1 MPSNSSDNAKN
12 KILEIQNISISY
24 NDHQVIT
31 DFSLTLNQ
39 GDKLVIEG
47 PNGCGKTTLLKAIL
61 GNVKTQK
68 GKVLLA
74 SNARTAYCKQG
85 FAETKTP
92 ISVTEVVSMGLYKA
106 KAQAKNANKTENT
119 NKDSSKE
126 KVQLAMQQ
134 AGVSHL
140 ANRNFSELSGG
151 EKQRVNLA
159 RCFCQDANLLLL
171 DEPSSFL
178 DASFRDEF
186 ASMMRDLP
194 PYMSAIVVTHDAQ
207 LTQALGW
214 PVVKMAQ
221 TQAASLAQTPP
232 KEASCNA

>member
-1 MPSNSSDNAKN
+1 MPSNSSANAKN
-12 KILEIQNISISY
+12 TILEIQNISISY
-24 NDHQVIT
+24 NGHQVIFN
-31 DFSLTLNQ
+31 FSLSLNQ

-68 GKVLLA
+68 GKVSLA

-106 KAQAKNANKTENT
+106 KAQAKNT

-178 DASFRDEF
+178 DANFRDEF

-207 LTQALGW
+207 LTQVLGW

-221 TQAASLAQTPP
+221 TQASSLAQTPP
-232 KEASCNA
+232 TEASCNA

>member
-1 MPSNSSDNAKN
+1 MPEETILDIKN
-12 KILEIQNISISY
+12 LTISY
-24 NDHQVIT
+24 NGTPVLM
-31 DFSLTLNQ
+31 DFSLALKP
-39 GDKLVIEG
+39 GDKFVIEG

-61 GNVKTQK
+61 GNIKPQK
-68 GKVLLA
+68 GKITLA
-74 SNARTAYCKQG
+74 FNTKTAYCKQG

-106 KAQAKNANKTENT
+106 KDKAHGRTQASNKA
-119 NKDSSKE
+119 
-126 KVQLAMQQ
+126 KVQLALQQ

-140 ANRNFSELSGG
+140 ANRSFSELSGG

-186 ASMMRDLP
+186 ASMMNELP
-194 PYMSAIVVTHDAQ
+194 TYMSAIVVTHDAQ

-214 PVVKMAQ
+214 TVVRMQ
-221 TQAASLAQTPP
+221 PREIQ
-232 KEASCNA
+232 CNA

>member
-1 MPSNSSDNAKN
+1 MPAETILDIKN
-12 KILEIQNISISY
+12 LSISY
-24 NDHQVIT
+24 NGTPVLVN
-31 DFSLTLNQ
+31 FSLALNQ

-61 GNVKTQK
+61 GSVRPVN
-68 GKVLLA
+68 GKIIL
-74 SNARTAYCKQG
+74 SSQARTAYCKQG

-92 ISVTEVVSMGLYKA
+92 ISVMEVVSMGLYKA
-106 KAQAKNANKTENT
+106 KDNAHKTQVSN
-119 NKDSSKE
+119 KE
-126 KVQLAMQQ
+126 KVQLAMKQ
-134 AGVSHL
+134 ARVSHL
-140 ANRNFSELSGG
+140 ANRNFSQLSGG

-186 ASMMRDLP
+186 AFMMRELP
-194 PYMSAIVVTHDAQ
+194 SYMSAIVVTHDAQ

-214 PVVKMAQ
+214 PVVRMQ
-221 TQAASLAQTPP
+221 P
-232 KEASCNA
+232 KETSCNA

>member
-1 MPSNSSDNAKN
+1 MPENSSANAKN
-12 KILEIQNISISY
+12 PILEIQNISISY
-24 NDHQVIT
+24 NGYQVIT
-31 DFSLTLNQ
+31 DFSLNLNQ

-61 GNVKTQK
+61 GNVKAQK
-68 GKVLLA
+68 GKVTLA

-92 ISVTEVVSMGLYKA
+92 ISVTEVVSMGLYKS
-106 KAQAKNANKTENT
+106 QSIGPAKNANK
-119 NKDSSKE
+119 DSSKT
-126 KVQLAMQQ
+126 KVQFAMQQ
-134 AGVSHL
+134 AGVIHL

-178 DASFRDEF
+178 DANFRDEF
-186 ASMMRDLP
+186 ASMMRELP
-194 PYMSAIVVTHDAQ
+194 SYMSAIVVTHDAQ

-214 PVVKMAQ
+214 PVVRIQ
-221 TQAASLAQTPP
+221 S

>member
-1 MPSNSSDNAKN
+1 MDV
-12 KILEIQNISISY
+12 LLDIQDISIAY
-24 NDHQVIT
+24 NSVSIISKL
-31 DFSLTLNQ
+31 SLALKS
-39 GDKLVIEG
+39 GERLVIEG

-61 GNVKTQK
+61 GNVKPVS
-68 GKVLLA
+68 GKIIL
-74 SNARTAYCKQG
+74 SENAKIAYCKQG
-85 FAETKTP
+85 FAETKAP

-106 KAQAKNANKTENT
+106 KGTTKNSAQGKSTPETNTQAT
-119 NKDSSKE
+119 NKA
-126 KVQLAMQQ
+126 KVQQALQQ

-140 ANRNFSELSGG
+140 ANRAFNELSGG

-186 ASMMRDLP
+186 ASMMQELP
-194 PYMSAIVVTHDAQ
+194 TYMSAIVVTHDAQ

-214 PVVKMAQ
+214 PVVKMVQ
-221 TQAASLAQTPP
+221 TQVESPAQAPH
-232 KEASCNA
+232 KEAPCRE

>member
-1 MPSNSSDNAKN
+1 MPEETILDIKN
-12 KILEIQNISISY
+12 LTISY
-24 NDHQVIT
+24 NGTPVLMG
-31 DFSLTLNQ
+31 FSLALKP
-39 GDKLVIEG
+39 GDKFVIEG

-61 GNVKTQK
+61 GNIKPQK
-68 GKVLLA
+68 GKITLA
-74 SNARTAYCKQG
+74 FNIKTAYCKQG

-92 ISVTEVVSMGLYKA
+92 ISVAEVVSMGLYKA
-106 KAQAKNANKTENT
+106 KDKAHDRTQASNKA
-119 NKDSSKE
+119 
-126 KVQLAMQQ
+126 KVQLALQQ

-140 ANRNFSELSGG
+140 ANRSFSELSGG

-186 ASMMRDLP
+186 ASMMNELP
-194 PYMSAIVVTHDAQ
+194 TYMSAIVVTHDAQ

-214 PVVKMAQ
+214 TVVRMQ
-221 TQAASLAQTPP
+221 PREIQ
-232 KEASCNA
+232 CNE

>member
-1 MPSNSSDNAKN
+1 MPSNSSANAKN
-12 KILEIQNISISY
+12 TILEIQNISISY
-24 NDHQVIT
+24 NGHQVISN
-31 DFSLTLNQ
+31 FSLSLNQ

-106 KAQAKNANKTENT
+106 KAQVKNANK
-119 NKDSSKE
+119 DFSKA

-134 AGVSHL
+134 AGVSPL
-140 ANRNFSELSGG
+140 ANRNFSVLSGG

-178 DASFRDEF
+178 DANFRDEF

-232 KEASCNA
+232 KETSCND

>member
-1 MPSNSSDNAKN
+1 MPVETILDIKN
-12 KILEIQNISISY
+12 LTISY
-24 NDHQVIT
+24 NGTPVLT
-31 DFSLTLNQ
+31 DFSLALKP
-39 GDKLVIEG
+39 GDKFVIEG

-61 GNVKTQK
+61 GNIKPQK
-68 GKVLLA
+68 GKITLA
-74 SNARTAYCKQG
+74 FNTKTAYCKQG

-92 ISVTEVVSMGLYKA
+92 ISVAEVISMGLYKA
-106 KAQAKNANKTENT
+106 KGKARNNT
-119 NKDSSKE
+119 Q

-134 AGVSHL
+134 AEVIQL
-140 ANRNFSELSGG
+140 ANRSFSELSGG

-186 ASMMRDLP
+186 ASMMRELP
-194 PYMSAIVVTHDAQ
+194 DYMSAIVVTHDAQ

-214 PVVKMAQ
+214 PVVRMQ
-221 TQAASLAQTPP
+221 PREIQ
-232 KEASCNA
+232 CNE

>member
-1 MPSNSSDNAKN
+1 MG
-12 KILEIQNISISY
+12 
-24 NDHQVIT
+24 
-31 DFSLTLNQ
+31 FSLALKP
-39 GDKLVIEG
+39 GDKFVIEG

-61 GNVKTQK
+61 GNIKPQK
-68 GKVLLA
+68 GKITLA
-74 SNARTAYCKQG
+74 FNTKTAYCKQG

-106 KAQAKNANKTENT
+106 KDKAHKTQVSN
-119 NKDSSKE
+119 KE
-126 KVQLAMQQ
+126 KVQHAMKQ
-134 AGVSHL
+134 AGVGYL
-140 ANRNFSELSGG
+140 ANRNFSQLSGG

-186 ASMMRDLP
+186 AFMMRELP
-194 PYMSAIVVTHDAQ
+194 SYMSAIVVTHDAQ

-214 PVVKMAQ
+214 PVVRMQ
-221 TQAASLAQTPP
+221 PGET
-232 KEASCNA
+232 SCNA